1 VRKMVNAI
9 FIVIGLAILAL
20 IGWLAKGFFTSGE
33 IPVIFRILVGIVA
46 VGVVALLGIVI
57 RDRIVQAKKEDFK
70 EVEK

>member
-1 VRKMVNAI
+1 MVNAI

-20 IGWLAKGFFTSGE
+20 IGWLAKGFFTSDE
-33 IPVIFRILVGIVA
+33 IPVVFRVLVGIIV
-46 VGVVALLGIVI
+46 VGGITLLGIVI